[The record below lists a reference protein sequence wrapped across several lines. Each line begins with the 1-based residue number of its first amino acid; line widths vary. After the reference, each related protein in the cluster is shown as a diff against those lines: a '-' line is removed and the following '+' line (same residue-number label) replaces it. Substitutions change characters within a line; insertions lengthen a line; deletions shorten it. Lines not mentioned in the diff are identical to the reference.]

1 MTDKKTSK
9 QKRQNEMQLDMF
21 KVAFEDEEKK
31 LTAEYK
37 QYLHYLDL
45 EEQSLSES
53 TGNWMDDIEDRNYRH
68 NQRFNDDDI
77 GIRRQKYK
85 KEYEQ
90 KLQQLKAG
98 MIPEQIT
105 KR

>member
-21 KVAFEDEEKK
+21 KLAFEDEEKK

-37 QYLHYLDL
+37 QRLHYLDL

-53 TGNWMDDIEDRNYRH
+53 TGNWMEDIEDRNYRN

-77 GIRRQKYK
+77 ESRRQKYK

-90 KLQQLKAG
+90 KVQKLKADI
-98 MIPEQIT
+98 IPEQIT